1 MIRRPPRSTPTDTLF
16 PYTTLFRSVQFDDRR
31 EVAVVIAVRAFTHH
45 LRQRIVI
52 GRPGIMNVVQPHI
65 DEPRL
70 VGMLRDEIHRHVA
83 IELGEVGL
91 DLPETRPLAQLVRLP
106 GEVAQI
112 GRATCGDRGW
122 TYV

>member
-1 MIRRPPRSTPTDTLF
+1 MIPLPPRSTRTDTPF
-16 PYTTLFRSVQFDDRR
+16 PYTTLFRS
-31 EVAVVIAVRAFTHH
+31 VRAFTHH

-91 DLPETRPLAQLVRLP
+91 DLPETRPLAKLVRLP
-106 GEVAQI
+106 GEEI
-112 GRATCGDRGW
+112 GRAH
-122 TYV
+122 V